1 MFITAEITFIFTTKG
16 IVVQRIPLTCAPL
29 PDIQVEEAHLKKP
42 TVTLIATDL
51 IPYHSGRRQGPA
63 AVQINI
69 NQKIQTIPE
78 TTQRAH
84 SIDSGWMLR
93 RQPLEDSL
101 SALPAEHPQV
111 IPAWTAFNI
120 KIIEGRGLRES
131 CVGYCPVIEASPTEL
146 PTVYSLL
153 QRSLQMADQLGQRD
167 MIIVFD
173 QAIYAQALEIVWQNP
188 QQFQRVVLRMGT
200 FHTVCTFLAAI
211 GKRFSGAGL
220 EDVD

>member
-1 MFITAEITFIFTTKG
+1 M
-16 IVVQRIPLTCAPL
+16 R
-29 PDIQVEEAHLKKP
+29 
-42 TVTLIATDL
+42 
-51 IPYHSGRRQGPA
+51 
-63 AVQINI
+63 INI
-69 NQKIQTIPE
+69 NQVIQTITE
-78 TTQRAH
+78 TTQRARL
-84 SIDSGWMLR
+84 IDFGWILC

-101 SALPAEHPQV
+101 FALSVEHPQV
-111 IPAWTAFNI
+111 VPAWTAFNI

-188 QQFQRVVLRMGT
+188 QQFQRVVLRMGI